1 MMNKPSKN
9 RIAGG
14 KRVAAKLKAIEP
26 NYYKRI
32 GYMGGSAPK
41 TKPSGYATNRQL
53 ASESGKKGG
62 LVSGYKRRARSV

>member
-1 MMNKPSKN
+1 MMRTNEN
-9 RIAGG
+9 RVQGG
-14 KRVAAKLKAIEP
+14 LKTAKTLKAIEP
-26 NYYKRI
+26 NYYRRI
-32 GYMGGSAPK
+32 GKLGGSAPK